1 MVVKS
6 LEEYTQDGAADRED
20 ELILIKV
27 CLVRA
32 ACRPMHTGHHQS
44 LLNVWKEQHH
54 HSMGM
59 EIKHLYSLN

>member
-32 ACRPMHTGHHQS
+32 ACGRSSSITQ
-44 LLNVWKEQHH
+44 WE
-54 HSMGM
+54 
-59 EIKHLYSLN
+59 